1 MTMSQ
6 IFGEAEGAGG
16 DEPAPM
22 MEELP
27 ASAVPGG
34 AADSPGYSPTTE
46 PGDPDS
52 VPMLLPPQQLQVI
65 PETIEE
71 DQTMPT
77 PVPEDAGEMSR
88 QTTAAEP
95 EPHPTTNSAT
105 ATPRFQPTFNTQSNQ
120 PSFVQQQPSS
130 FPQFGGPGEAALP
143 LPPNFI
149 PLQHPPNLY
158 NQLNTA
164 LARDPELLDGH
175 GPTRYRDLRNRDIR
189 EGRVNG
195 PYLAEEEPWEEMCPG
210 LEDSVRMLRLREI
223 VDIEEESTGD
233 EATDEDGRENGNPV
247 IAEAFLTGKA
257 IRSEIRLGD
266 LGPGQRSLFD
276 EAMKKEWSSWMK
288 FSTVEVMTPDQIAEL
303 PEDTKII
310 GTRWVHVDKN
320 NKRRLIAK
328 MLAKKTGKT
337 QEQIDREN
345 PLEAKS
351 RIVVQGCQEEETGIR
366 SDSPTASLLAFNLVS
381 AIAVMNKWEV
391 RSYDASTAYLQAK
404 GIDRLLIL
412 KPPKPP
418 PPGVSSTD
426 LLRAKGSI
434 YGTKDAG
441 RSWWFKL
448 LEESKKEGWIQSSI
462 EPALFYLYE
471 GGELCGIMISHV
483 DDLYTAGEGNYFEE
497 AMKRLTKKIHL
508 KEQKG
513 EFKFCGKHIVQQK
526 DGQISIDQ
534 TESIETIEYQVI
546 DRSRRSKPGAPLTED
561 EKSGFR
567 ALIGSMGWV
576 TRQSRPDIM
585 VNVSIAAQALGKPT
599 VKDVIDLNKALKMLK
614 ETPNAKWNYVPSSIT
629 MKNCAVFV
637 CADSSFANLPGH
649 KSQCGYVVGLS
660 LPSLENGEET
670 PVLLLETCSS
680 SIKRVCRSTLAAE
693 ANGFLAGVEAADYVR
708 MILLEIENPGISIR
722 NLDKEFPRKRLLAFT
737 DAKSLESTV
746 NKDAGQ
752 PSDKRVKILVAQVKE
767 LLSSTPSTESAAGIS
782 VHWVDTSQML
792 ADVLTK
798 VGCERELLL
807 EVLEK
812 GTWTLLATEA
822 AAARKEKIRADRRQ
836 RKAKSKATE
845 DG

>member
-288 FSTVEVMTPDQIAEL
+288 FSAVEVMTPDQIAEL

-448 LEESKKEGWIQSSI
+448 L
-462 EPALFYLYE
+462 
-471 GGELCGIMISHV
+471 
-483 DDLYTAGEGNYFEE
+483 
-497 AMKRLTKKIHL
+497 
-508 KEQKG
+508 
-513 EFKFCGKHIVQQK
+513 
-526 DGQISIDQ
+526 
-534 TESIETIEYQVI
+534 
-546 DRSRRSKPGAPLTED
+546 RSQRRKV
-561 EKSGFR
+561 
-567 ALIGSMGWV
+567 GS
-576 TRQSRPDIM
+576 
-585 VNVSIAAQALGKPT
+585 
-599 VKDVIDLNKALKMLK
+599 
-614 ETPNAKWNYVPSSIT
+614 
-629 MKNCAVFV
+629 
-637 CADSSFANLPGH
+637 
-649 KSQCGYVVGLS
+649 S
-660 LPSLENGEET
+660 LPLN
-670 PVLLLETCSS
+670 
-680 SIKRVCRSTLAAE
+680 
-693 ANGFLAGVEAADYVR
+693 
-708 MILLEIENPGISIR
+708 
-722 NLDKEFPRKRLLAFT
+722 
-737 DAKSLESTV
+737 
-746 NKDAGQ
+746 
-752 PSDKRVKILVAQVKE
+752 
-767 LLSSTPSTESAAGIS
+767 LLSSIYMKEESY
-782 VHWVDTSQML
+782 
-792 ADVLTK
+792 
-798 VGCERELLL
+798 VG
-807 EVLEK
+807 
-812 GTWTLLATEA
+812 
-822 AAARKEKIRADRRQ
+822 
-836 RKAKSKATE
+836 S
-845 DG
+845 